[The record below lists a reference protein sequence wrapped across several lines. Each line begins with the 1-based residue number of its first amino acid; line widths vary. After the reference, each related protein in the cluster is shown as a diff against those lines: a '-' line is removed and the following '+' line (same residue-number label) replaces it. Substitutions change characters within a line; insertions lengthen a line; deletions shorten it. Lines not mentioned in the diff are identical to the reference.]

1 MLSSSTFSH
10 YTSSIKKHQ
19 LRKIGNMQN
28 QLKDHNHTVQM
39 QHSNSMKLNEKKVKD
54 LMVNKKRLVEIPYT
68 ASLAQT
74 MNTLVANKVV
84 AVPVAAPPSQ
94 WIGAGGSMIVEA
106 DKQTGAVRKHYIG
119 MVTMLDIVAHIAGD
133 DHLSNS
139 DYVIED
145 LDQRMSVPVS
155 SIIGHSFEG
164 LSLWTLN
171 PNTSLL
177 DCMEVLSKGVHR
189 AMVPTDSQI
198 ENTNISAGVELV
210 ESSSSY
216 QMLTQMDV
224 LRFLKDH
231 SNEIQSTL
239 LSRTVQDLGAI
250 TERIYAITDRTK
262 LIDAIKCLK
271 AAMLNALPIV
281 RASDVCEDDHK
292 QHINGRCR
300 KLVGTISVTDLR
312 GCYIHTL
319 KSWLGISALAF
330 TEQIATSP
338 LYTASDTPND
348 IGNSTRELVTCYAD
362 STLSE
367 VIDKA
372 VAKHVHRVW
381 VVDQEGLLIGVVSLS
396 DVIRV
401 IRQSMLT
408 DSDA

>member
-19 LRKIGNMQN
+19 LRKIGSMQN

-84 AVPVAAPPSQ
+84 AVPVAAPPGQ

-139 DYVIED
+139 DYLIED

-171 PNTSLL
+171 PNT
-177 DCMEVLSKGVHR
+177 
-189 AMVPTDSQI
+189 
-198 ENTNISAGVELV
+198 
-210 ESSSSY
+210 
-216 QMLTQMDV
+216 
-224 LRFLKDH
+224 RFLKF
-231 SNEIQSTL
+231 SYL
-239 LSRTVQDLGAI
+239 
-250 TERIYAITDRTK
+250 
-262 LIDAIKCLK
+262 
-271 AAMLNALPIV
+271 
-281 RASDVCEDDHK
+281 
-292 QHINGRCR
+292 
-300 KLVGTISVTDLR
+300 
-312 GCYIHTL
+312 
-319 KSWLGISALAF
+319 F
-330 TEQIATSP
+330 
-338 LYTASDTPND
+338 
-348 IGNSTRELVTCYAD
+348 
-362 STLSE
+362 
-367 VIDKA
+367 
-372 VAKHVHRVW
+372 
-381 VVDQEGLLIGVVSLS
+381 
-396 DVIRV
+396 
-401 IRQSMLT
+401 
-408 DSDA
+408 